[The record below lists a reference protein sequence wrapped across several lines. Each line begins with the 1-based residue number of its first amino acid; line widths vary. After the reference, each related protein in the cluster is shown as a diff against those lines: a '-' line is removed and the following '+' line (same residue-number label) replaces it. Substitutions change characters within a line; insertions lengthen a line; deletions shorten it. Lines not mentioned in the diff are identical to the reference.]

1 MKKNCQAIL
10 EKYFYKNIM
19 TAKDKP
25 IGQNHAISFYGSLL
39 IVIKKPHTSNMYAAF

>member
-39 IVIKKPHTSNMYAAF
+39 IVIIITARRTRSLH